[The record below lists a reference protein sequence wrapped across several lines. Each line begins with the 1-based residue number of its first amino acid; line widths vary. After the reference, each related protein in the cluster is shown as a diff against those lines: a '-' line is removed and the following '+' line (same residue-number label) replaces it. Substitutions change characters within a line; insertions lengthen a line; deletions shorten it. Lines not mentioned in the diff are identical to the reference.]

1 MTPREAWEAFW
12 LWIDEKRVIR
22 RASLGL
28 TFWLTIHIAFWS
40 MHFAETQT
48 ARSGGDIAAIL
59 AAIWGPM
66 GILQGAVF
74 AFYSKARSA
83 EETQ

>member
-22 RASLGL
+22 RAVLFLMLYWTGTTL
-28 TFWLTIHIAFWS
+28 AWS
-40 MHFAETQT
+40 IHFAETSL
-48 ARSGGDIAAIL
+48 RPGVDVAAIL

-66 GILQGAVF
+66 GLLQGAVF